1 VHNIA
6 EFFKTTVG
14 ILRGVG
20 DFLPL
25 SQRASPDLDALD
37 LAGNDELAD
46 FLRTGAEFIPVD
58 DRIRNAQSIRD
69 AQNRT
74 INVPLDSEGRIIFTP
89 DPDLPGE
96 ATFEPDPLG
105 IPDTGTAEEKR
116 TEKEPGMIGILPVLA
131 RGAVPILQGAGAFV
145 LADLVGTA
153 IGGTQMGPIAPATT
167 PTLDQTEI
175 NMFRVGEDIGGGL
188 GSLSAAAFG
197 SGAPT
202 AAQVRQLLLRKVGLR
217 AGRRGPVPYTTFRRI
232 IRDMGE
238 VAGGQCMGLSAS
250 EVCFL
255 YMNAP
260 KRRGRSITP
269 KQINRSMSALR
280 RVKALNKSVR
290 KALPGCKI

>member
-1 VHNIA
+1 M
-6 EFFKTTVG
+6 F
-14 ILRGVG
+14 
-20 DFLPL
+20 DFLGGLLGQARDFIGGISERFFGDDDEYSRIPVTL
-25 SQRASPDLDALD
+25 FDLNFDRA
-37 LAGNDELAD
+37 LAGGSPVPELGQLEPAPPAI
-46 FLRTGAEFIPVD
+46 GAPQD
-58 DRIRNAQSIRD
+58 
-69 AQNRT
+69 RT
-74 INVPLDSEGRIIFTP
+74 INVPLDPEGRIIFTP
-89 DPDLPGE
+89 DPALPGE

-116 TEKEPGMIGILPVLA
+116 TAKEEEEMPIHQRILGTL
-131 RGAVPILQGAGAFV
+131 GPILSGASAFA
-145 LADLVGTA
+145 LGDLIGTS
-153 IGGTQMGPIAPATT
+153 IGGTQMGPAAPATT
-167 PTLDQTEI
+167 P
-175 NMFRVGEDIGGGL
+175 GIGATADWPWFPDAGADLSL
-188 GSLSAAAFG
+188 GSAQPGLNGNA
-197 SGAPT
+197 APT

-217 AGRRGPVPYTTFRRI
+217 AGRRGPVPYSTFRRI

-238 VAGGQCMGLSAS
+238 VAGAQCMGLNAS